1 MGSDDASFMSSER
14 FSIIIWF
21 SITHSPRMSLSLS
34 LIFGRNATRARCEG
48 VAAAVLSPVRI
59 VRDPIDEVRRHS
71 TEHGWTFIN
80 IFTQVPQEH
89 SYDGVATIPS
99 FLDNHRRALVQIS
112 GEQLVWDIDMVALTR
127 CPPLPS
133 DFCLLNGD
141 ILENQAPMFP
151 SKLQRNF
158 DILSNYK

>member
-1 MGSDDASFMSSER
+1 MNPCLFGV
-14 FSIIIWF
+14 FS
-21 SITHSPRMSLSLS
+21 
-34 LIFGRNATRARCEG
+34 GRNATGTRCEG
-48 VAAAVLSPVRI
+48 GTFAVLSPVCI
-59 VRDPIDEVRRHS
+59 VRDPIDKVRRHS
-71 TEHGWTFIN
+71 AEYGWTFIN

-127 CPPLPS
+127 CPPLPG

-141 ILENQAPMFP
+141 ILEIQAPMFP
-151 SKLQRNF
+151 SKL
-158 DILSNYK
+158 K